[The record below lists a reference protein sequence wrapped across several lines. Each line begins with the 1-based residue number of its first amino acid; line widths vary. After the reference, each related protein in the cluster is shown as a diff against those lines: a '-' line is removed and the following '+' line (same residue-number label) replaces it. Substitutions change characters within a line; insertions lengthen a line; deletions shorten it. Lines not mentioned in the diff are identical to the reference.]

1 MVVGCNEQ
9 RTRIW
14 KLGKG
19 RGREGERGEG
29 DRKRGRIGRQSEK
42 TELLEDNCI
51 YLIIDSNY
59 YNI

>member
-1 MVVGCNEQ
+1 MYLGVPMVVGCNEQ

-29 DRKRGRIGRQSEK
+29 DSKTGKNWKAKRKDRIIRR
-42 TELLEDNCI
+42 
-51 YLIIDSNY
+51 
-59 YNI
+59 